1 MIILYGARPGIRR
14 PVLTREMKGDKLLRL
29 YILMDGTSRH
39 IMFNNGY
46 NGKGLPENDAGGL
59 TDSVE

>member
-1 MIILYGARPGIRR
+1 MIILYGARPGVRGS
-14 PVLTREMKGDKLLRL
+14 VLTRDMKGDELLRL

-59 TDSVE
+59 MDSVE